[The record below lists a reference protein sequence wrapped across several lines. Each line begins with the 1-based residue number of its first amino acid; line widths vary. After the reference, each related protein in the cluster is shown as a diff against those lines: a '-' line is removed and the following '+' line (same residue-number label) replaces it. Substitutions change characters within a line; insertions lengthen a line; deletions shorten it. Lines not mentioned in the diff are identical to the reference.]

1 MSVVSRS
8 ATGEYTTVESE
19 PRPGDG
25 SEELDASVL
34 MIPLVGFLPPSD
46 PRVVGTVEAVEKGL
60 LENGF
65 VLRYR
70 TADDGA
76 VDGLTG
82 REGAF
87 LACSFWLVDCLHMIG
102 RTKDAEKLFGRLL
115 ALRNDLGLL
124 SEEYDPIG
132 GRLVGNF
139 PQAFS
144 HVSLVNSACRL
155 TGHDALATGPEES
168 SRRRRVVDHTSSLLP
183 AMSRPPRRKRP
194 KVTER
199 RRAATG

>member
-1 MSVVSRS
+1 V
-8 ATGEYTTVESE
+8 
-19 PRPGDG
+19 
-25 SEELDASVL
+25 
-34 MIPLVGFLPPSD
+34 I
-46 PRVVGTVEAVEKGL
+46 GTVEAVEKGL

-70 TADDGA
+70 TAADGA
-76 VDGLTG
+76 IDGLTG
-82 REGAF
+82 HEGAF

-102 RTKDAEKLFGRLL
+102 RTKDAQKLFDRLL

-124 SEEYDPIG
+124 SEEYDAIG

-155 TGHDALATGPEES
+155 TGHDTLALTPEETT
-168 SRRRRVVDHTSSLLP
+168 RRRRVVDHTVSLLP
-183 AMSRPPRRKRP
+183 ALSRPPRRKGPRLA
-194 KVTER
+194 R
-199 RRAATG
+199 RRGVAMG

>member
-1 MSVVSRS
+1 VQR
-8 ATGEYTTVESE
+8 
-19 PRPGDG
+19 
-25 SEELDASVL
+25 ELVD
-34 MIPLVGFLPPSD
+34 D
-46 PRVVGTVEAVEKGL
+46 
-60 LENGF
+60 GF

-70 TADDGA
+70 TAADGA

-87 LACSFWLVDCLHMIG
+87 MACSFWLVDCLHMIG
-102 RTKDAEKLFGRLL
+102 RTKDSEELFCRLL

-124 SEEYDPIG
+124 SEEYDAHA

-155 TGHDALATGPEES
+155 TGHDALAIATDVRAP
-168 SRRRRVVDHTSSLLP
+168 RRRIVEHTLSVLP
-183 AMSRPPRRKRP
+183 SMPKRRKHST
-194 KVTER
+194 VTR
-199 RRAATG
+199 RRGGTRR

>member
-1 MSVVSRS
+1 VIS
-8 ATGEYTTVESE
+8 
-19 PRPGDG
+19 
-25 SEELDASVL
+25 
-34 MIPLVGFLPPSD
+34 
-46 PRVVGTVEAVEKGL
+46 TVEAVEKGL
-60 LENGF
+60 VDNGF

-76 VDGLTG
+76 IDGLTG

-102 RTKDAEKLFGRLL
+102 RTKDAEKLFKRLL
-115 ALRNDLGLL
+115 GLRNDLGLL
-124 SEEYDPIG
+124 SEEYDAIG

-155 TGHDALATGPEES
+155 TGHDALAIGPDEPT
-168 SRRRRVVDHTSSLLP
+168 RRRRIVDHTASLLP
-183 AMSRPPRRKRP
+183 TLSRTPKRKRP
-194 KVTER
+194 QVAKR
-199 RRAATG
+199 RSAATG